1 MKSILE
7 TLSKANIEKLSDYL
21 DDSNFDKYFPKI
33 RSLLSSESD
42 DIEKNKFWNRGSLN
56 NIAYNRHVKVNHKI
70 IKIFYRAGLIKE
82 LEYIINNDGIISSDE
97 LYNKNQKGNL
107 IDIIVKKLNTDKK
120 DEIKDIIKDIS
131 IMKPS
136 RAGVSLGNCEILLR
150 FILKDSIEIS
160 KGDVSLK
167 DNKSLEV
174 KCFRNENNKESSGFS
189 PKGQFD
195 MKSLKDSIKEMCKK
209 LPIKEE
215 NRKSVYE
222 KDTEYTLGS
231 KNNRLYELFNK
242 EGILTVEGDNIK
254 IINKEKF
261 IDALI
266 LIQSE
271 LYNID
276 TYDNITLYDSI
287 EKLLKNETYKISEIK
302 KMVNNIFMCLQLY
315 FYVLKEKNDY
325 IILIYFN
332 NDRLD
337 SSDKITES
345 KSNFNYIMFKEE
357 DLLDFENV
365 LKYINIKSAPGNGD
379 RHKTFEINANK
390 NML

>member
-1 MKSILE
+1 MKSIIE
-7 TLSKANIEKLSDYL
+7 TLSQHNIEKLSDYL

-33 RSLLSSESD
+33 RSLLSSESN
-42 DIEKNKFWNRGSLN
+42 DIEQNKFWNRGSLN
-56 NIAYNRHVKVNHKI
+56 SINYNRHVKVNHKI
-70 IKIFYRAGLIKE
+70 IKIFYRAGLIEE
-82 LEYIINNDGIISSDE
+82 LKFIINNGGILSSDE

-107 IDIIVKKLNTDKK
+107 VDIIVDKLNTDKK
-120 DEIKDIIKDIS
+120 NEIKDVIKDIS
-131 IMKPS
+131 IMKPA
-136 RAGVSLGNCEILLR
+136 RPGLSLGNCEILLR
-150 FILKDSIEIS
+150 FILKDSIEIG

-174 KCFRNENNKESSGFS
+174 KCFRNENSKESSGFS

-209 LPIKEE
+209 LSISEK
-215 NRKSVYE
+215 NRKLIYQ
-222 KDTEYTLGS
+222 KDNEYTLGS
-231 KNNRLYELFNK
+231 RNNRLYELFHE
-242 EGILTVEGDNIK
+242 EGIVKIEEDNIK

-261 IDALI
+261 INALI

-271 LYNID
+271 LYNINN
-276 TYDNITLYDSI
+276 YDDITLYDSI
-287 EKLLKNETYKISEIK
+287 EKLLKKDIYKISEIK
-302 KMVNNIFMCLQLY
+302 KIINNIFMCLQLY

-337 SSDKITES
+337 STDEITES
-345 KSNFNYIMFKEE
+345 KSNFNYIMFNNE
-357 DLLDFENV
+357 DLLNFENV
-365 LKYINIKSAPGNGD
+365 LKYINIKGSPGNGD